1 MSNSN
6 SNSVSV
12 IQHVVALVDRSG
24 SMAGKEDDTI
34 GGINTTFDE
43 LKNDPTP
50 DIDVKVSIKLF
61 DHEEKMLIKEMDLDK
76 VKPITRDQYYPR
88 GQTALYDA
96 IGNTLEHFIQKKID
110 NNNAYKL
117 CSVYV
122 VTDGYENS
130 SKDYNQ
136 KTIKQMIENAEKY
149 YDIKLFYLAA
159 NQDAI
164 LSASAIGINQNQ
176 ALDYCETSDNVQS
189 AFRSMGASAKRH
201 ASGTHVGF
209 TQFER
214 SASYAPSSPRP
225 SLQNSSPPRLR
236 RQPKLARR

>member
-6 SNSVSV
+6 SVAG

-110 NNNAYKL
+110 NTNAYKL

-164 LSASAIGINQNQ
+164 LTANAIGISGDQ
-176 ALDYCETSDNVQS
+176 ALNYCETAGNVES
-189 AFRSMGASAKRH
+189 AYRSMGSSAKRH
-201 ASGTHVGF
+201 ASGTPVGF
-209 TQFER
+209 TQVER
-214 SASYAPSSPRP
+214 CASYKFKTPPSSPRR
-225 SLQNSSPPRLR
+225 SPPRIR
-236 RQPKLARR
+236 RQ

>member
-1 MSNSN
+1 MSN
-6 SNSVSV
+6 SNSVSG

-50 DIDVKVSIKLF
+50 GIDVKVSIKLF

-88 GQTALYDA
+88 GQTALYDT
-96 IGNTLEHFIQKKID
+96 IGNTLEYFIQKKIENTD
-110 NNNAYKL
+110 AYKL
-117 CSVYV
+117 CSIYV

-130 SKDYNQ
+130 SKNYNQ

-164 LSASAIGINQNQ
+164 LSASKIGINQNQ

-189 AFRSMGASAKRH
+189 AFRSVGASAKRH
-201 ASGTHVGF
+201 ASGTSAGF
-209 TQFER
+209 TQLER
-214 SASYAPSSPRP
+214 SASYKPTPTNTLP
-225 SLQNSSPPRLR
+225 ENCSPPRVR
-236 RQPKLARR
+236 RQKTFALMNM